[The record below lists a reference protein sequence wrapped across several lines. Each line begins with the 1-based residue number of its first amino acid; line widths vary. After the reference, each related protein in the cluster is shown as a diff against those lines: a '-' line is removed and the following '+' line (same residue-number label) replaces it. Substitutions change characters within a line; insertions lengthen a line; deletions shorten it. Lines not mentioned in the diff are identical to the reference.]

1 MEKEVVLPVYEVV
14 EQDGA
19 FEVHRNGRLLMTPAG
34 NPYRLRSE
42 AMARAVCLEWT
53 AQGEKV
59 DPKTMPISQLVA
71 TTLDVVSKER
81 PKVSERIIAYT
92 SSELLCHRAE
102 HPEDLARKQHEVWQ
116 PIIDWCKGGFGVDFS
131 LGGGVMPVRQQKE
144 TIETLKM
151 ALKSF
156 DDYLLTG
163 LSVAVDNAGSLILGL
178 ALAEGHLSAE
188 EVFKAAELDV
198 EYQARTWGKD
208 PVTQARQ
215 NEVMAELKA
224 CERWFAMLRN

>member
-1 MEKEVVLPVYEVV
+1 MANDDVLPVYELS
-14 EQDGA
+14 EGDGF
-19 FEVHRNGRLLMTPAG
+19 FEVQRNGRLLMTPAG
-34 NPYRLRSE
+34 NPYRFRVRMLAE
-42 AMARAVCLEWT
+42 AILAEWQ
-53 AQGEKV
+53 AQGEKI
-59 DPKTMPISQLVA
+59 DTKTMPITQLAA
-71 TTLDVVSKER
+71 TALDVV
-81 PKVSERIIAYT
+81 PKDRAKINESLVAYT

-102 HPEDLARKQHEVWQ
+102 HPDDLARKQHEVWQ

-156 DDYLLTG
+156 DDMLIAG
-163 LSVAVDNAGSLILGL
+163 LSLAVESSGSLILGL
-178 ALAEGHLSAE
+178 ALAEGHMKAE
-188 EVFKAAELDV
+188 DVLKAAELDV
-198 EYQARTWGKD
+198 DYQAKTWGKD

-215 NEVMAELKA
+215 DAVLADLKA